1 VLYGSRRKKFTSDKF
16 VLLTLIQPH
25 NLVVVLFFRLT
36 VLVYRIPPSSSPL
49 EPLTALKINVLR
61 INLNYS

>member
-16 VLLTLIQPH
+16 VL
-25 NLVVVLFFRLT
+25 LT